1 MIVQPLRTLIKKVVI
16 QRLAYLKQQRH
27 RGPLLVKDLVKILR
41 RAVYLLRQ
49 PYGRAPLP
57 RKFLLDDFSKVKTVG
72 CCCASHI
79 DCLSGVPPCQQQKRA
94 IPVLLPI
101 PIEGVWN
108 SLRVNKLETVHA
120 LRREPRL
127 LIITHRSF
135 PDFSIG

>member
-1 MIVQPLRTLIKKVVI
+1 MIIFRTLLEEIVI
-16 QRLAYLKQQRH
+16 QRFAYLEKQRH
-27 RGPLLVKDLVKILR
+27 CNPLLVEDFVKIFR
-41 RAVYLLRQ
+41 RAVYLLGQ
-49 PYGRAPLP
+49 PDGRATLLS
-57 RKFLLDDFSKVKTVG
+57 KLLLDNFSKVKTVG

-79 DCLSGVPPCQQQKRA
+79 ACLSGVPPCQQQKRA
-94 IPVLLPI
+94 VPVLLPI